1 VFHNDSALFVNE
13 NHYYYHYQ
21 QIINPEFTFFVTS
34 SGTAGKPTGQVA
46 TQPLLIYVPISGKCP
61 YYFESTCLSQESHM
75 SQSRPLE
82 GLRVVELG
90 QLLAGPFAGTV
101 LGYFGA
107 EVIKVEPPTGD
118 PIRQWREVRNGMS
131 LWYHS
136 LARNKKSV
144 TLDLKSDKGRELAFD
159 LLTKADVVIENF
171 RPGAMES
178 WGLGPE
184 QVKAKNPGIIY
195 ARISGYG
202 QSGPFS
208 EKPGYASVT
217 EGYGGFRY
225 INGEPGKAPVR
236 PNISLG
242 DTVAAIHAAL
252 GVALALIERNKS
264 GKGQVVDV
272 ALYESIFNLLEGIVP
287 EFDGA
292 GVVREP
298 SGTTITGIVPTNTYL
313 CSDEKHVVIGGNGDS
328 IFKRLMTEAGR
339 EDMAND
345 PELEHNQGRVT
356 HEQKIDDA
364 LAKWCSEHTS
374 AEIISK
380 LEAARVP
387 VGPIYSVE
395 DMMTDPHYI
404 ARGMFETVE
413 IDGEPLKIPAIMPKL
428 SDTPGRTDWPGAKIG
443 QHNAEILGDLLGL
456 SEDELSGL
464 SSDGVTC

>member
-1 VFHNDSALFVNE
+1 M
-13 NHYYYHYQ
+13 
-21 QIINPEFTFFVTS
+21 NP
-34 SGTAGKPTGQVA
+34 
-46 TQPLLIYVPISGKCP
+46 
-61 YYFESTCLSQESHM
+61 
-75 SQSRPLE
+75 SRPLE

-118 PIRQWREVRNGMS
+118 PIRQWREVRDGMS

-144 TLDLKSDKGRELAFD
+144 TLDLKTDRGCELAFE
-159 LLTKADVVIENF
+159 LLSKADVVIENF

-178 WGLGPE
+178 WGLGPDA
-184 QVKAKNPGIIY
+184 VKAVNPGIIY

-202 QSGPFS
+202 QTGPFS

-252 GVALALIERNKS
+252 GVALAIIERHKS
-264 GKGQVVDV
+264 GEGQVVDV

-298 SGTTITGIVPTNTYL
+298 SGTTITGIVPTNTYR
-313 CSDEKHVVIGGNGDS
+313 CGDGKFVVIGGNGDS

-339 EDMAND
+339 QDMADD
-345 PELEHNQGRVT
+345 PELAQNQGRVI
-356 HEQKIDDA
+356 HERRIDAA
-364 LAKWCSEHTS
+364 LEEWCSAHTA
-374 AEIISK
+374 AEIISR
-380 LEAARVP
+380 LEAVRVP

-395 DMMTDPHYI
+395 DMMQDEHYI
-404 ARGMFETVE
+404 ARGMFESIEV
-413 IDGEPLKIPAIMPKL
+413 DGKPLKIPAILPKL
-428 SDTPGRTDWPGAKIG
+428 TKTPGRTDWPGAKIG
-443 QHNAEILGDLLGL
+443 DHNQEILGDLLGL
-456 SEDELSGL
+456 SASELQQL
-464 SSDGVTC
+464 HDDGITC